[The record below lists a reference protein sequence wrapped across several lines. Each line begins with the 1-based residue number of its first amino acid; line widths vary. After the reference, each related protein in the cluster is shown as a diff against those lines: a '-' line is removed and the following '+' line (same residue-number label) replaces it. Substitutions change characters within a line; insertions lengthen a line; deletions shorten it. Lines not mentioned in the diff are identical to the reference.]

1 MQCPNNDSATLT
13 FRTLVYESVLYNLA
27 VVLYKYWTFHMHTVT
42 LSSTFTMSES
52 LFTHC
57 IPHYLQLH
65 VKEPCK
71 KKTITTHCSESVPLQ
86 CWCSFS
92 VLEKND

>member
-71 KKTITTHCSESVPLQ
+71 KKNHNHPLLRICATPVLVFIQ
-86 CWCSFS
+86 CFG
-92 VLEKND
+92 EK